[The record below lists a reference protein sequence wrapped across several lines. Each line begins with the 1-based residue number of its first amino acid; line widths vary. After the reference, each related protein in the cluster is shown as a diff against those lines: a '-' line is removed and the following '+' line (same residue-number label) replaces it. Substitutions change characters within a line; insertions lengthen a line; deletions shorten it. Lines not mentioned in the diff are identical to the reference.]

1 MAIKN
6 SDNAFV
12 KCIEC
17 KHATFMQWFENP
29 VIAICDVTKQRQVAQ
44 AKRLCQSYAESGVEP
59 DIQHFDSYN

>member
-1 MAIKN
+1 
-6 SDNAFV
+6 
-12 KCIEC
+12 
-17 KHATFMQWFENP
+17 MQWFENP